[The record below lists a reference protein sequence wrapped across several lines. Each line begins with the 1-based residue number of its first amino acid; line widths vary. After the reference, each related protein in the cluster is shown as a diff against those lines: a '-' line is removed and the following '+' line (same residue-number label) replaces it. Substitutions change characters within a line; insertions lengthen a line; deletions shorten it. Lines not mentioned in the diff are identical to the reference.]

1 MQGPAPAGS
10 GYPTTLEVRVGAAAP
25 MTFPAAFSG
34 SSMSVTLPA
43 ENLPEGTT
51 SVTARV
57 LDQNGA
63 SIGNSAV
70 VPLAVVAFHETVTAG
85 PLVVGVQSPVTV
97 KGTAPGGLTY
107 TGCGLSFYDPAGWDG
122 FTSDVV
128 CANQKS
134 FVSTATTTPMA
145 AGPAHFE
152 VQAQASTTGNILT
165 GPVETF
171 PTAVYANRSATYTAP
186 ATGAYNAPMTAVV
199 NVTDMVVL
207 KDPARAAANVPV
219 TLQRKVA
226 GTTTWT
232 TIATARTDSTGKAAL
247 RFANTA
253 NGRLRALVA
262 SAVPGRTLT
271 LPERA
276 ITSVGTVS
284 WYSVVSYARAY
295 APVTARV
302 TAAPYE
308 SGARIAV
315 QVRRLG
321 TTTWTTVATG
331 NLGTTG
337 AAAGTFKLTS
347 RGTWQVRVG
356 RYATTRIATGYTSI
370 RKLTIS

>member
-1 MQGPAPAGS
+1 MHGP
-10 GYPTTLEVRVGAAAP
+10 EVVRHDHHTIP
-25 MTFPAAFSG
+25 
-34 SSMSVTLPA
+34 
-43 ENLPEGTT
+43 
-51 SVTARV
+51 
-57 LDQNGA
+57 Q
-63 SIGNSAV
+63 
-70 VPLAVVAFHETVTAG
+70 
-85 PLVVGVQSPVTV
+85 
-97 KGTAPGGLTY
+97 
-107 TGCGLSFYDPAGWDG
+107 
-122 FTSDVV
+122 
-128 CANQKS
+128 
-134 FVSTATTTPMA
+134 A
-145 AGPAHFE
+145 AGPGRFE
-152 VQAQASTTGNILT
+152 VQVNTQENALAA
-165 GPVETF
+165 PVETF
-171 PTAVYANRSATYTAP
+171 PTTVYAKRSATYTAP
-186 ATGAYNAPMTAVV
+186 ASGAYNAALTAVV
-199 NVTDMVVL
+199 NVADLVSTSQPRRV
-207 KDPARAAANVPV
+207 AANVPV

-284 WYSVVSYARAY
+284 WYSMPTYARAY
-295 APVTARV
+295 APATARV

-308 SGARIAV
+308 PGARIAV
-315 QVRRLG
+315 QVRRWG

-331 NLGTTG
+331 YLGTTG

-370 RKLTIS
+370 RTLTIS